1 MREAWDWIDN
11 TPLEVVDA
19 GDVLVF
25 RNHLRLRAR
34 GSGVEFDS
42 HVGFVFWI
50 ERGLIV
56 RERDFSD
63 WDEALRVAGVST
75 PTADARRSSQVTPGT
90 TPLAGSQLPKS
101 SITELNI
108 AGHPPVNPPGV

>member
-1 MREAWDWIDN
+1 M
-11 TPLEVVDA
+11 PLEVVDA

-42 HVGFVFWI
+42 HVGFVFRI

-75 PTADARRSSQVTPGT
+75 PATEGRGSSQVAPGT
-90 TPLAGSQLPKS
+90 TRR
-101 SITELNI
+101 
-108 AGHPPVNPPGV
+108 